1 MGAKITR
8 NAKEIIVEYDTLSF
22 EDFIDMLEEAQAE
35 GLTLEETIK
44 TMKEALS
51 IANKK
56 ADKDIEGGE

>member
-8 NAKEIIVEYDTLSF
+8 NAKEIIVEYDTISF
-22 EDFIDMLEEAQAE
+22 EDYIGMLEEAQKE

-44 TMKEALS
+44 TMKKALS

-56 ADKDIEGGE
+56 TNKELKG